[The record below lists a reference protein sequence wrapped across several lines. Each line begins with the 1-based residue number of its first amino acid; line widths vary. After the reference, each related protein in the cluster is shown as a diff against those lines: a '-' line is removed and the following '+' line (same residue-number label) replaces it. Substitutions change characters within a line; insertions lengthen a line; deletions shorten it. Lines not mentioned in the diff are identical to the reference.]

1 MTIHLL
7 VMPSKTFQHIIIDF
21 KVTINDDSSFSYA
34 LQKVSTH
41 YYYYKF

>member
-21 KVTINDDSSFSYA
+21 KVTINDSYA